1 MINQK
6 EAEFNFMINN
16 KYRDQGKRKFLWDEN
31 KGVLKV
37 GNRDFDL
44 NLLDSFI
51 HKKFKEDYNENFE
64 DLSGLNEKKMMKVWE
79 NSIKDNV
86 DLSKNYEDF
95 NASQNCIDFLKE
107 LYQIYFSCYQSGF

>member
-16 KYRDQGKRKFLWDEN
+16 KYRDNGKRKFLWDEN
-31 KGVLKV
+31 RGVLKV

-51 HKKFKEDYNENFE
+51 HKKFQEEYNENLE
-64 DLSGLNEKKMMKVWE
+64 DLGELNTKKIIKVWE
-79 NSIKDNV
+79 KSIKDNL
-86 DLSKNYEDF
+86 DFSENHEDF
-95 NASQNCIDFLKE
+95 NVSQNCIDLLKK
-107 LYQIYFSCYQSGF
+107 YIS